1 MNVFENDVVEFD
13 GRRWL
18 FPVAGS
24 GFVVSEVKFNFMVVL
39 YMLFVCISF
48 TRVRRQTRVA
58 CSFWETELK
67 SLNCITLSLK

>member
-1 MNVFENDVVEFD
+1 MNVFENDVVEFVD
-13 GRRWL
+13 PRWL
-18 FPVAGS
+18 FPVGSS

-48 TRVRRQTRVA
+48 ARVRRQTRLA
-58 CSFWETELK
+58 WSFWETELK